1 MKSGLVNRGFINQMA
16 DVNADLS
23 RFMLENANEAVYV
36 YDEGC
41 QIVYVNELAIK
52 DSGYSKAEL
61 LEMKIMDLDPV
72 FSQPP
77 IKASSSPA
85 VFSEKLS
92 FRAQHKHKAGHL
104 YPVDISLVALE
115 YEDKVYNAFF
125 AREISMLVEAEE
137 SLGLGEESFRVIADT
152 SPVALIIS
160 RVSDGQIQYSNRQAF
175 DLFKQSASELTDGNI
190 LDLFKRYSKD
200 SSVLSILS
208 TGHDVKNHEIYFQE
222 QNKPAMWLSLST
234 KTLVLDREK
243 SYLQRIT

>member
-1 MKSGLVNRGFINQMA
+1 
-16 DVNADLS
+16 
-23 RFMLENANEAVYV
+23 
-36 YDEGC
+36 
-41 QIVYVNELAIK
+41 
-52 DSGYSKAEL
+52 
-61 LEMKIMDLDPV
+61 MDLDPV

-160 RVSDGQIQYSNRQAF
+160 RVSDGQIQYSNR
-175 DLFKQSASELTDGNI
+175 
-190 LDLFKRYSKD
+190 
-200 SSVLSILS
+200 
-208 TGHDVKNHEIYFQE
+208 
-222 QNKPAMWLSLST
+222 
-234 KTLVLDREK
+234 
-243 SYLQRIT
+243 